1 MELMVLS
8 VEHILVSGLEPDV
21 LPAHT
26 AFVAAVVARFE
37 TGGDGCTTVPQPCQL
52 TAKPHYLGAA
62 LTINIR
68 KPPAM
73 AVMGPQQ
80 MIRIF
85 ESALQSR
92 LSTHLHALVQGH

>member
-8 VEHILVSGLEPDV
+8 VEHILAAGLKSDV

-37 TGGDGCTTVPQPCQL
+37 ARGDGCASMPQPCQL
-52 TAKPHYLGAA
+52 TAKPQSLGAT
-62 LTINIR
+62 LTINFR

-80 MIRIF
+80 M
-85 ESALQSR
+85 
-92 LSTHLHALVQGH
+92 V

>member
-8 VEHILVSGLEPDV
+8 VEHILASGLKSEV

-37 TGGDGCTTVPQPCQL
+37 AGGDGCTTVSQPCQL
-52 TAKPHYLGAA
+52 TAKPQCLGAA
-62 LTINIR
+62 LTINFR

-80 MIRIF
+80 ISRIF
-85 ESALQSR
+85 ESALQGR
-92 LSTHLHALVQGH
+92 LPTHEHALVQGH

>member
-1 MELMVLS
+1 MVLS
-8 VEHILVSGLEPDV
+8 VEHILAFGLESDV

-37 TGGDGCTTVPQPCQL
+37 AGGDGCTAVSQSCQL
-52 TAKPHYLGAA
+52 TAKPHYPGAP
-62 LTINIR
+62 LTINFR
-68 KPPAM
+68 KPSAM
-73 AVMGPQQ
+73 AVMGPQH
-80 MIRIF
+80 MLRIL